1 MKINPLLSLF
11 IVKNQCIKDYFRIMK
26 ISFFF
31 LFVCTFQ
38 LMAVNAEAQNAII
51 KVASKSLSI
60 AQLISEIEKQTD
72 YLVVYSN
79 QEIDVNRTV
88 VMQNVSGKVVT
99 FLEAAFAKTNIKY
112 QFNNDYIMLSI
123 SKADKVQQR
132 VQNIT
137 GVVNDEKGEP
147 VIGANISVIGQSIGT
162 ITDINGRFAINATLG
177 SSIQISF
184 IGFKSQIVTAD
195 KNYLNIKLIDDTMT
209 LSEVVVVGYGTSTKK
224 DLTGAV
230 GIVSG
235 EMIENR
241 QAVQISNALQG
252 AVAGLNV
259 TRNSGA
265 PGSGGTIRVRGNTTI
280 GNNDAL
286 IIVDG
291 IPTDDINNINPNDI
305 ENISVLKD
313 AAASSIY
320 GSRAAAGVILVTT
333 KRAKS
338 GQATFNYNYEF
349 GIEKPTEMPEYV
361 DVVRYMQLV
370 DERQMNDGGSSV
382 YGSDFINSYWNNHL
396 QDPDSYPATDWQDVI
411 YKKQAPRHRHEFT
424 MTVGTDKVK
433 TKASL
438 GYVDIDGLY
447 TNSGYKR
454 YMFRVNNDIR
464 LHKMLSANLDVSFKR
479 SNNKSPADS
488 YISSRSVAYMAR
500 VMPGI
505 YDDRYDDGRYA
516 LGKDGSNI
524 LAEVN
529 DGGVNEKIYNQLVG
543 RFVLDFKPLEGLSLK
558 AILAPTLNFNKFK
571 AFAKVVEYT
580 DKNDPSRVLYTSR
593 PKTTLN
599 ETRADGTVFNGQ
611 FLANYKKTFA
621 KVHNLDFLLGY
632 EENTIKSEAL
642 KASREGFLI
651 TEFPYLDLGAEDL
664 RDNSGSASESALR
677 SYFGRINY
685 NYKNKYYLQANARYD
700 GSSRFHKDSRWAF
713 FPSFSAGLI
722 LSEEK
727 FMKNISFMSYLK
739 LRGSWGQVGN
749 ERIGDYPYQAA
760 ITHND
765 ALFWQNGEIVSS
777 KTGAQTI
784 YAIRDITW
792 ETTESYDIG
801 VDMMFF
807 NERLKLT
814 ADYYKKR
821 TKNILLELDI
831 PSYLGYA
838 NPNQNAGEISTK
850 GWELEAS
857 WREQIGDFKYLFSFN
872 ISDAKTVIDDLKG
885 TQQKGNLA
893 KIEGGEFDEWYG
905 YRAKGIYQNQQQVD
919 NLPKMNSSV
928 QIGDICYE
936 DISGP
941 DGVPD
946 GIISDY
952 DKVLLGGSLPRYTY
966 GGNISL
972 GYKDLDIS
980 LAFQGVG
987 KMKSRLSNVQV
998 QPFMESGIGNVPKI
1012 IDGKFWSR
1020 NNSVEQ
1026 NMAARYPRLST
1037 SSATNNYTMSDF
1049 WLIDGSYFRLKNITV
1064 GYRIPVGR
1072 MLSQYIKNIRA
1083 YVSINDLLSIN
1094 KYPKGWDP
1102 ESSATGYPIVTT
1114 FMGGFNLNF

>member
-1 MKINPLLSLF
+1 M
-11 IVKNQCIKDYFRIMK
+11 
-26 ISFFF
+26 
-31 LFVCTFQ
+31 
-38 LMAVNAEAQNAII
+38 
-51 KVASKSLSI
+51 
-60 AQLISEIEKQTD
+60 
-72 YLVVYSN
+72 
-79 QEIDVNRTV
+79 
-88 VMQNVSGKVVT
+88 
-99 FLEAAFAKTNIKY
+99 
-112 QFNNDYIMLSI
+112 
-123 SKADKVQQR
+123 
-132 VQNIT
+132 
-137 GVVNDEKGEP
+137 
-147 VIGANISVIGQSIGT
+147 
-162 ITDINGRFAINATLG
+162 
-177 SSIQISF
+177 
-184 IGFKSQIVTAD
+184 
-195 KNYLNIKLIDDTMT
+195 
-209 LSEVVVVGYGTSTKK
+209 
-224 DLTGAV
+224 
-230 GIVSG
+230 
-235 EMIENR
+235 
-241 QAVQISNALQG
+241 
-252 AVAGLNV
+252 
-259 TRNSGA
+259 
-265 PGSGGTIRVRGNTTI
+265 
-280 GNNDAL
+280 
-286 IIVDG
+286 
-291 IPTDDINNINPNDI
+291 
-305 ENISVLKD
+305 
-313 AAASSIY
+313 
-320 GSRAAAGVILVTT
+320 
-333 KRAKS
+333 
-338 GQATFNYNYEF
+338 
-349 GIEKPTEMPEYV
+349 
-361 DVVRYMQLV
+361 
-370 DERQMNDGGSSV
+370 
-382 YGSDFINSYWNNHL
+382 
-396 QDPDSYPATDWQDVI
+396 
-411 YKKQAPRHRHEFT
+411 
-424 MTVGTDKVK
+424 
-433 TKASL
+433 
-438 GYVDIDGLY
+438 
-447 TNSGYKR
+447 
-454 YMFRVNNDIR
+454 
-464 LHKMLSANLDVSFKR
+464 
-479 SNNKSPADS
+479 
-488 YISSRSVAYMAR
+488 
-500 VMPGI
+500 
-505 YDDRYDDGRYA
+505 
-516 LGKDGSNI
+516 
-524 LAEVN
+524 
-529 DGGVNEKIYNQLVG
+529 
-543 RFVLDFKPLEGLSLK
+543 
-558 AILAPTLNFNKFK
+558 
-571 AFAKVVEYT
+571 
-580 DKNDPSRVLYTSR
+580 
-593 PKTTLN
+593 
-599 ETRADGTVFNGQ
+599 
-611 FLANYKKTFA
+611 
-621 KVHNLDFLLGY
+621 HNLDFLLGY

-713 FPSFSAGLI
+713 FPSFSAGWI
-722 LSEEK
+722 ISEEK

-821 TKNILLELDI
+821 TKNILLKLDI

-857 WREQIGDFKYLFSFN
+857 WREQIGDFKYSFSFN